1 MRRPPSLALFITLPI
16 MGWAL
21 AFPLIKVALEDLSFI
36 NLTLLRFTVACSAL
50 LVILGLQR
58 RRFAPLHKRDVTP
71 LFLLG
76 FFGVMVYHLGLNYGE
91 QYVSPGAASL
101 IVATIPVLVVI
112 LAVMFL
118 DERVTPRK
126 VGGIGLSLTGLVI
139 LTVWG
144 SEATIEVDYVVGALA
159 VLLAAVMGAVYTV
172 AGKKMLERYSALSLT
187 LYAMLLGSIGL
198 LPLVRWSFVTEV
210 ASMSWE
216 TGAAV
221 VFLGL
226 VSTIVSYALWY
237 MALEVKGASE
247 LSVYLYAVP
256 VISTLVS
263 YLLFD
268 DPITPLFVVGGGLVI
283 LGVAVVNRARRVVQ
297 PQ

>member
-1 MRRPPSLALFITLPI
+1 MRRPPSLALFIALPI
-16 MGWAL
+16 LGWAL
-21 AFPLIKVALEDLSFI
+21 AFPLIKIALEDLSFVS
-36 NLTLLRFTVACSAL
+36 LTLLRFTVACSAL
-50 LVILGLQR
+50 LVLLGLQR
-58 RRFAPLHKRDVTP
+58 RRFTPLRKRDVVP

-101 IVATIPVLVVI
+101 IVATIPVFVVI
-112 LAVMFL
+112 LAALFL
-118 DERVTPRK
+118 NERITPRK
-126 VGGIGLSLTGLVI
+126 IGGIGLSLTGLII

-144 SEATIEVDYVVGALA
+144 SQAIIKVDYVLGALA
-159 VLLAAVMGAVYTV
+159 VLLAAIMGAVYTV
-172 AGKKMLERYSALSLT
+172 AGKRMLGRYSALSLT
-187 LYAMLLGSIGL
+187 LYAMLLGSLGL
-198 LPLVRWSFVTEV
+198 LPLVRHSFVTQV

-216 TGAAV
+216 TGVAV

-226 VSTIVSYALWY
+226 VSTVVSYALWY

-247 LSVYLYAVP
+247 LSVYLYAIP

-263 YLLFD
+263 YLLFG
-268 DPITPLFVVGGGLVI
+268 DPITPLFVVGGVLII
-283 LGVAVVNRARRVVQ
+283 LGVAIVNRARQVVQ